1 VSIAVFGAGA
11 VGAFFGGLLVRGGQE
26 VSFIARG
33 AQLDALRTDG
43 IRIHSLLLGEVLVPR
58 VRAYERAA
66 DAGIV
71 DLVLVCVK
79 ANQTAEVLDDL
90 AALVGPATSIVTL
103 QNGIE
108 SDDVI
113 SSRFGRA
120 CVLPAVVYV
129 GATVD
134 RPGEV
139 THVAAGTIIIGSRS
153 EGLDA
158 RLAAVRDMLA
168 ASGQPVRVS
177 PDIQYERWQK
187 LIWNAGFNT
196 VSAITGRTPRDLVSQ
211 SETRAIVTGIMR
223 EVVSVARASG
233 VMLQESDIEPQL
245 AWTDRAPA
253 IRTSMMVDRERHRA
267 MEVEA
272 LIGVIVRRGREHGVL
287 TPVSETIYGLL
298 KGMEAEPSEVR
309 DAAWIP
315 PPRHS

>member
-1 VSIAVFGAGA
+1 MSIAVFGAGA
-11 VGAFFGGLLVRGGQE
+11 VGAFFGGLLVRGGQD

-33 AQLDALRTDG
+33 AQLDVLRTGG
-43 IRIHSLLLGEVLVPR
+43 IRIHSLLLGEVHVPQ
-58 VRAYERAA
+58 VRACARAA
-66 DAGIV
+66 DVGAV

-79 ANQTAEVLDDL
+79 ANQTAEALDDL

-108 SDDVI
+108 SDEVI
-113 SSRFGRA
+113 AARFGRA
-120 CVLPAVVYV
+120 CVVPAVVYV

-139 THVAAGTIIIGSRS
+139 THVAAGTIVVGSRS
-153 EGLDA
+153 GGQDA
-158 RLAAVRDMLA
+158 RLAAVREALA
-168 ASGQPVRVS
+168 ASGQPVRIS
-177 PDIQYERWQK
+177 ADIQYERWQK

-196 VSAITGRTPRDLVSQ
+196 VSAITGRTPRDLVAQPGSR
-211 SETRAIVTGIMR
+211 EIVTGIMR
-223 EVVSVARASG
+223 EVVAVARASG

-272 LIGVIVRRGREHGVL
+272 LIGVIVRHGREHAIA
-287 TPVSETIYGLL
+287 TPVSETVYGLL
-298 KGMEAEPSEVR
+298 KAMEAEPSDVR
-309 DAAWIP
+309 DAAWVP
-315 PPRHS
+315 PPR